1 MGPGR
6 ARRMRVWRLAAQRGA
21 AAVRARVRAFS
32 LVGSGL
38 VTPTPDRLL
47 IAPQDIRTT
56 DPTVAADIYGG
67 VFIFSGQVV
76 EVGGQ
81 SPFEVDPPTEEWERV
96 LHGFGWLR
104 HLRAADTVLARQN
117 ARALVDDWIRTSGKL
132 SPIAR
137 RPEVA
142 ARRLLSWLS
151 QSPLILDGCDGA
163 FYDRFLKALGREVR
177 RLRAGIEDMPD
188 TLPQLQAR
196 LALVAAGVSI
206 SGQERLLRVALRGLD
221 RTLER
226 QVLPDGGHVSRD
238 PGAVL
243 ELLVDLLPV
252 RQALSARA
260 VTPSGTVMGAIDRM
274 LPMLRF
280 FRLGDGTFARF
291 NGMGATPHG
300 LLATVLSYDDARGAP
315 PLNASHSGYQRLEAG
330 RTVVVADVGRPPPIG
345 ASGHAHAGTLAFEMS
360 SGRNLFIV
368 NCGAPGQMRS
378 DWRRACRLT
387 AAHSTIVVEDASTAK
402 IVTTPRLVRWVGAP
416 IVDGPG
422 MVEAQREEGPD
433 GVAIVARHDGYARR
447 FGLIAERVLL
457 LHASGELIEGTDR
470 LSPVGGGARPDADRF
485 AVRFHLHPSIR
496 ASRSLGGD
504 SVVLVAPD
512 GEAWRFVALGTEA
525 MLEPS
530 VFLAGLQGPR
540 RSEQIVLYGR
550 ARLVPEF
557 GWRLELQAE
566 GKPRAARRPGR
577 SSDEGPT
584 LV

>member
-1 MGPGR
+1 MRPGR
-6 ARRMRVWRLAAQRGA
+6 ARRMRVWRLAAERGSA
-21 AAVRARVRAFS
+21 ALRARVRAAGLAGGS
-32 LVGSGL
+32 LLTAS
-38 VTPTPDRLL
+38 PDRLL

-67 VFIFSGQVV
+67 VFVFSGQVV

-81 SPFEVDPPTEEWERV
+81 SPFLIEPPSDEWERA

-104 HLRAADTVLARQN
+104 HLRAADTVLSRQN
-117 ARALVDDWIRTSGKL
+117 ARALVDDWIRSSASL
-132 SPIAR
+132 SPVGR
-137 RPEVA
+137 RPDVS

-188 TLPQLQAR
+188 TLALLQSR

-206 SGQERLLRVALRGLD
+206 SGQERLLRTALRALD

-226 QVLPDGGHVSRD
+226 QILADGGHVSRD

-243 ELLVDLLPV
+243 EVLVDLLPI

-260 VTPSGTVMGAIDRM
+260 VSPSPVVMGAIDRM

-330 RTVVVADVGRPPPIG
+330 RTVVVADVGRPPPVG
-345 ASGHAHAGTLAFEMS
+345 ASGNAHASPLAFEMS

-368 NCGAPGQMRS
+368 NCGAPAHLRS

-402 IVTTPRLVRWVGAP
+402 IVTSPRLVRWLGAS

-422 MVEAQREEGPD
+422 LVEAQREEGPD

-447 FGLIAERVLL
+447 FGLVAERVLL

-470 LSPVGGGARPDADRF
+470 LSPTGSGPRADADRF

-496 ASRSLGGD
+496 ASRAIGGD
-504 SVVLVAPD
+504 SVMLVAPD
-512 GEAWRFVALGTEA
+512 GEAWRFTALGTEA

-566 GKPRAARRPGR
+566 GKPRGGRRGSR
-577 SSDEGPT
+577 GDDGPL